1 MAGKKMLGLY
11 RLRRIHVLQSVQLHP
26 LAAVAALAPELEDRR
41 WRFLGFDGQAWMQ
54 AIGGLVIGLI
64 ALYSSYDHIAFGST
78 KHKLNRQWGVWLIA
92 SSLAVVAVDAQL
104 ASRSRRREEDRRI
117 QDACTRI
124 EDACAAAEDR
134 SRSDQER
141 NRAAEARKRQAEA
154 AERQGQG
161 IALLRGAALLSARVQ
176 LDPSDELNRARLNA
190 YLALLA
196 EQDRIDR
203 QEPGAQ
209 F

>member
-1 MAGKKMLGLY
+1 
-11 RLRRIHVLQSVQLHP
+11 
-26 LAAVAALAPELEDRR
+26 
-41 WRFLGFDGQAWMQ
+41 MQ

-134 SRSDQER
+134 SRADQDR
-141 NRAAEARKRQAEA
+141 SRAAEARKRQAEA

-196 EQDRIDR
+196 EQDRIDQ

-209 F
+209 S

>member
-1 MAGKKMLGLY
+1 
-11 RLRRIHVLQSVQLHP
+11 
-26 LAAVAALAPELEDRR
+26 
-41 WRFLGFDGQAWMQ
+41 MQ

-134 SRSDQER
+134 SRADQDRSRADQERNRADQERSRANQER
-141 NRAAEARKRQAEA
+141 NRAAEARERQAEA

-196 EQDRIDR
+196 EQDRIDQ

-209 F
+209 S

>member
-1 MAGKKMLGLY
+1 
-11 RLRRIHVLQSVQLHP
+11 
-26 LAAVAALAPELEDRR
+26 
-41 WRFLGFDGQAWMQ
+41 MQ

-124 EDACAAAEDR
+124 QDACAAAEER
-134 SRSDQER
+134 SRADQERSRADQER
-141 NRAAEARKRQAEA
+141 NRAAEARERQAEA